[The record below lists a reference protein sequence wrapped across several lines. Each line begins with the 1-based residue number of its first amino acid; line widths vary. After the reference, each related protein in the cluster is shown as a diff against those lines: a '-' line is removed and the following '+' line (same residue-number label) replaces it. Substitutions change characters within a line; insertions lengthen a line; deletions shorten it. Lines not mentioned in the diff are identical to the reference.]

1 MNNSSY
7 ASQYYINKKLSEL
20 LSVSVVK
27 IGVKNMIPFVILTV
41 WNNDYI
47 SFCEEQGII
56 DLSHPLILDPIT
68 KDFNSEDVEK
78 TLRLLNVKY

>member
-1 MNNSSY
+1 
-7 ASQYYINKKLSEL
+7 
-20 LSVSVVK
+20 
-27 IGVKNMIPFVILTV
+27 MIPFVILTV

-56 DLSHPLILDPIT
+56 DLSQPLVLDPIT

-78 TLRLLNVKY
+78 TLRLLNIKY